1 MSYHSSKQRLIL
13 TDLLEPRCVAFMA
26 GFFGKHVPMLNGAKY
41 CSAGAPVQRFS
52 KTGLGPK
59 AGPLELNLSLLFQN
73 ILLRKQ
79 RSDRGLSTGA

>member
-1 MSYHSSKQRLIL
+1 
-13 TDLLEPRCVAFMA
+13 
-26 GFFGKHVPMLNGAKY
+26 MLNGAKY

-79 RSDRGLSTGA
+79 RSDCGLSTGA